1 MTEQQIKVNRYFLAQ
16 LSHEQRNQL
25 LHQRAQDNLQDVEA
39 TVLRVLAAVRSD
51 GDTALAQLT
60 RQYDGAELSENQL
73 RVSEEEFDR
82 ADELVNKDL
91 RAALIQS
98 IHNVRNHHQSQLP
111 PPSWMKEITPGVIT
125 GERVTPISSV
135 GLYVPRGKG
144 SFPSVMIMLCI
155 PAVIA
160 GVPEITVCTPPG
172 ADGSVDP
179 ASLVAARLCGV
190 ENIIK
195 VGGAQAIA
203 AMAYGTNSVPK
214 VDKILGPGNQYV
226 TAARRILS
234 GIVNPGPPAGPSE
247 SVILCDSAA
256 DVEIAARE
264 LLVEAEHGTD
274 SAVLLVTHSSA
285 LATAVAD
292 RLPGLIG
299 KLPETQA
306 RNCKA
311 VLSNYGGI
319 VITEGLQDSI
329 SFINEYAP
337 EHLRVLVDNPFEIL
351 PAIINASEVL
361 LGENASIAF
370 GNFSLGLNAIL
381 PTGRHAQTYSCMGV
395 NELLKRSSFG
405 YVSATGVR
413 SIGPTAVEL
422 ARYEGFPA
430 HEAAAQYIVHRVT
443 SFNAESSMADDD
455 SDGS

>member
-1 MTEQQIKVNRYFLAQ
+1 MVMTEHIKVNHYVLAQ
-16 LSHEQRNQL
+16 LSHEQRSQL

-39 TVLRVLAAVRSD
+39 TVRQVLATVQSD
-51 GDTALAQLT
+51 GDAALTRLT
-60 RQYDGAELSENQL
+60 RQYDGVELSESQL
-73 RVSEEEFDR
+73 RVSEAEFDR
-82 ADELVNKDL
+82 ADELISKDL
-91 RAALIQS
+91 RAALVQS
-98 IHNVRNHHQSQLP
+98 IQNVRNHHQSQLP
-111 PPSWMKEITPGVIT
+111 PPSWMKEITPGVIA

-160 GVPEITVCTPPG
+160 GVPEIVVCTPPG

-190 ENIIK
+190 ENIMK

-203 AMAYGTNSVPK
+203 AMAYGTNSIPK

-234 GIVNPGPPAGPSE
+234 GIVDPGPPAGPSE
-247 SVILCDSAA
+247 SVILCDAAA

-264 LLVEAEHGTD
+264 LLVEAEHGED

-285 LATAVAD
+285 LATAVTD
-292 RLPGLIG
+292 RLAGLVD
-299 KLPETQA
+299 KLPETRA

-329 SFINEYAP
+329 SFVNEYAP
-337 EHLRVLVDNPFEIL
+337 EHLRVLADNPFEIL
-351 PAIINASEVL
+351 PAITHAGEVL
-361 LGENASIAF
+361 LGENTSIAF

-381 PTGRHAQTYSCMGV
+381 PTGRNARTYSCMGV

-405 YVSATGVR
+405 YVSATGVQ

-430 HEAAAQYIVHRVT
+430 HAEAAQYIVARVA
-443 SFNAESSMADDD
+443 N
-455 SDGS
+455 GRK

>member
-1 MTEQQIKVNRYFLAQ
+1 MTEQMKVNRYVLAQ
-16 LSHEQRNQL
+16 LSRERRSKL
-25 LHQRAQDNLQDVEA
+25 LQQRAQDNLRDVEA
-39 TVLRVLAAVRSD
+39 TVQEVLATVRSG
-51 GDTALAQLT
+51 GDTALIELT
-60 RQYDGAELSENQL
+60 RRYDGAELSESQL

-82 ADELVNKDL
+82 ADKLVSEDL
-91 RAALIQS
+91 HAALIQS
-98 IHNVRNHHQSQLP
+98 IQNVRIHHQFQLP
-111 PPSWMKEITPGVIT
+111 PPSWMKEIAPGVIA

-160 GVPEITVCTPPG
+160 GVPEIVVCTPPG

-203 AMAYGTNSVPK
+203 AMAYGTDSVAK

-234 GIVNPGPPAGPSE
+234 GIVDPGPPAGPSE
-247 SVILCDSAA
+247 SVILCDSSA

-264 LLVEAEHGTD
+264 LLVEAEHGED
-274 SAVLLVTHSSA
+274 SAALLVTHSSA
-285 LATAVAD
+285 LAAAVAD
-292 RLPGLIG
+292 RLADLVQ
-299 KLPETQA
+299 KLPETRA

-329 SFINEYAP
+329 SFVNEYAP
-337 EHLRVLVDNPFEIL
+337 EHLRVLVDNPFEVL
-351 PAIINASEVL
+351 PAITHAGEVL
-361 LGENASIAF
+361 LGENTSIAF
-370 GNFSLGLNAIL
+370 GNFSIGVNAIL
-381 PTGRHAQTYSCMGV
+381 PTGRNARTYSCMGV
-395 NELLKRSSFG
+395 NELLKRSSFA
-405 YVSATGVR
+405 YVSPTGVS
-413 SIGPTAVEL
+413 SIGSTAVEL

-430 HEAAAQYIVHRVT
+430 HEEAAHYIVRRVKLG
-443 SFNAESSMADDD
+443 EDV
-455 SDGS
+455 SDGP

>member
-1 MTEQQIKVNRYFLAQ
+1 MAEQMQVNRYVLAQ
-16 LSHEQRNQL
+16 LSHERRGKL
-25 LHQRAQDNLQDVEA
+25 LRQRAQDNLRDVEA
-39 TVLRVLAAVRSD
+39 TVQEVLAAVRSG
-51 GDTALAQLT
+51 GDTALIGLT
-60 RQYDGAELSENQL
+60 RRYDGAELSESQL
-73 RVSEEEFDR
+73 RVSQEEFDR
-82 ADELVNKDL
+82 ADKLVSEDL
-91 RAALIQS
+91 RAALTQS
-98 IHNVRNHHQSQLP
+98 IRNVRNHHQFQLP
-111 PPSWMKEITPGVIT
+111 PPSWMKEIAPGVIT

-160 GVPEITVCTPPG
+160 GVPEIVVCTPPG

-203 AMAYGTNSVPK
+203 AMAYGTDSVAK

-234 GIVNPGPPAGPSE
+234 GIVDPGPPAGPSE
-247 SVILCDSAA
+247 SVILCDSSA

-264 LLVEAEHGTD
+264 LLVEAEHGED

-285 LATAVAD
+285 LAAAVVD
-292 RLPGLIG
+292 RLADLVQ
-299 KLPETQA
+299 KLPETRA

-329 SFINEYAP
+329 LFVNEYAP
-337 EHLRVLVDNPFEIL
+337 EHLRVLVDNPFEVL
-351 PAIINASEVL
+351 PAITHAGEVL
-361 LGENASIAF
+361 LGENTSIAF
-370 GNFSLGLNAIL
+370 GNFSIGVNAIL
-381 PTGRHAQTYSCMGV
+381 PTGRNARTYSCMGV
-395 NELLKRSSFG
+395 NELLKRSSFA
-405 YVSATGVR
+405 YVSPAGVG
-413 SIGPTAVEL
+413 SVGSTAVEL

-430 HEAAAQYIVHRVT
+430 HEEAAHYIVRRVEPGEDV
-443 SFNAESSMADDD
+443 SD
-455 SDGS
+455 SP

>member
-1 MTEQQIKVNRYFLAQ
+1 MTEQMKVNHYVLAQ
-16 LSHEQRNQL
+16 LSRERRSQL
-25 LHQRAQDNLQDVEA
+25 LHQRAQDNLQDIEE
-39 TVLRVLAAVRSD
+39 TVRQVLTAVRSG
-51 GDTALAQLT
+51 GDTALVRLT
-60 RQYDGAELSENQL
+60 RQYDGAELSESQL

-82 ADELVNKDL
+82 ADKLVSKDL

-98 IHNVRNHHQSQLP
+98 IQNVRNHHKFQLP
-111 PPSWMKEITPGVIT
+111 PPSWMKEIAPGVIV

-160 GVPEITVCTPPG
+160 GVPEIVICTPPG

-203 AMAYGTNSVPK
+203 AMAYGTDSVAK
-214 VDKILGPGNQYV
+214 ADKILGPGNQYV

-234 GIVNPGPPAGPSE
+234 GIVDPGPPAGPSE
-247 SVILCDSAA
+247 SVILCDSST

-264 LLVEAEHGTD
+264 LLVEAEHGED

-285 LATAVAD
+285 LAAEVVD
-292 RLPGLIG
+292 RLTGLVD
-299 KLPETQA
+299 KLPDARA
-306 RNCKA
+306 RNCKT

-319 VITEGLQDSI
+319 VITEGLQESI
-329 SFINEYAP
+329 SFVNEYAP
-337 EHLRVLVDNPFEIL
+337 EHLRVLVDNPFEVL
-351 PAIINASEVL
+351 PAIIHAGEVL
-361 LGENASIAF
+361 LGENTSIAF
-370 GNFSLGLNAIL
+370 GNFSIGVNAIL
-381 PTGRHAQTYSCMGV
+381 PTGRNARTYSCMGV
-395 NELLKRSSFG
+395 NELLKRSSFA
-405 YVSATGVR
+405 YVSTTGV
-413 SIGPTAVEL
+413 SSVGPTAVEL

-430 HEAAAQYIVHRVT
+430 HEEAAHYIVRRVDPGEK
-443 SFNAESSMADDD
+443 SVEDPVI
-455 SDGS
+455 G